1 MIFNH
6 CLLLEEVEAP
16 STPETA
22 PETPEMTDSSL
33 NEQNQ
38 SESSLNKDPSDQ
50 SIILSEGSSS
60 DSGTQI
66 GNGGIV

>member
-1 MIFNH
+1 
-6 CLLLEEVEAP
+6 
-16 STPETA
+16 
-22 PETPEMTDSSL
+22 MTDSSL

-38 SESSLNKDPSDQ
+38 SESSLNTDPSDQ
-50 SIILSEGSSS
+50 STILSEGSSS

>member
-1 MIFNH
+1 QS
-6 CLLLEEVEAP
+6 LPTVEEVEAP

-22 PETPEMTDSSL
+22 PETPEMINPSL

-38 SESSLNKDPSDQ
+38 SESSMNTDTSDQ
-50 SIILSEGSSS
+50 TSIFSEGFSS

>member
-1 MIFNH
+1 MH
-6 CLLLEEVEAP
+6 TVEEVETP

-38 SESSLNKDPSDQ
+38 SESFLNTDTSEQ
-50 SIILSEGSSS
+50 ISILSEGSSS